1 MTRAT
6 AAADANTNIVT
17 ANKMHETFNGERIHA
32 LYHLT
37 GREAGARA
45 KAQDLCLEQ
54 TVELPDALV
63 QDEKIRAHVFG
74 RIESLDPIAKDLYQA
89 RISFATEII
98 GHELTQLLN
107 VLFGNISIKPGIRLE
122 RVELPASFSQKFRG
136 PRFGRAGL
144 REFLKVEKRPLL
156 CTALKPMGMSV
167 VQLAALAYDLARGGI
182 DIIKDDHGLA
192 DQTFSPFHERVMACA
207 DAVARAN
214 VETGGASVYAP
225 NVTAPAPLIAE
236 RALFAKANGA
246 GALLICPGITGLDA
260 MRALADDDRIALP
273 LLSHPALQGS
283 FIADRTSGISHFCL
297 FGQLNRLAGADTAIF
312 PNAGGR
318 FMFTDD
324 DCRALSDGC
333 QVDMQNIAPIFPA
346 PAGGMSLERVTE
358 MRAMYGRD
366 AMFLIGGGL
375 RSHSTDL
382 VANCNFFRQLAEK
395 V

>member
-1 MTRAT
+1 MQ
-6 AAADANTNIVT
+6 
-17 ANKMHETFNGERIHA
+17 TFFSGERISA
-32 LYHLT
+32 IYQLT

-63 QDEKIRAHVFG
+63 QDETIRANVIG
-74 RIESLDPIAKDLYQA
+74 KIESLTPTGDDLFEA
-89 RISFATEII
+89 RISFAVEII
-98 GHELTQLLN
+98 GGELTQLVN

-122 RVELPASFSQKFRG
+122 RVELPRAFLENFRG

-144 REFLKVEKRPLL
+144 REFLEVPSRPLL

-167 VQLAALAYDLARGGI
+167 AQLADLAYQLALGGI

-192 DQTFSPFHERVMACA
+192 NQTFAPYAERVVACA
-207 DAVARAN
+207 QAVARAN
-214 VETGGASVYAP
+214 AETGGTSVYAP
-225 NVTAPAPLIAE
+225 NVTAPAPRVTE
-236 RALFAKANGA
+236 RALFAKQNGA

-260 MRALADDDRIALP
+260 MRAVADDDRIALP

-283 FIADRTSGISHFCL
+283 YIADRTSGISHFCL
-297 FGQLNRLAGADTAIF
+297 FGQLNRLAGADAAIF

-318 FMFTDD
+318 FFFTDD
-324 DCRALSDGC
+324 DCRALSAGC
-333 QVDMQNIAPIFPA
+333 EIEMEKLAPIFPT
-346 PAGGMSLERVTE
+346 PAGGMSLERVPD

-366 AMFLIGGGL
+366 VMFLIGGGL
-375 RSHSTDL
+375 RSHSPDL
-382 VANCNFFRQLAEK
+382 VANCRHFRALAEQ

>member
-1 MTRAT
+1 MQT
-6 AAADANTNIVT
+6 
-17 ANKMHETFNGERIHA
+17 TFSGERFIA
-32 LYHLT
+32 IYHLT

-54 TVELPDALV
+54 TVELPDVLV
-63 QDEKIRAHVFG
+63 QDETIRANVFG
-74 RIESLDPIAKDLYQA
+74 KIEALTPIDDDLYEA
-89 RISFATEII
+89 RISFATEIT
-98 GHELTQLLN
+98 GDELTQLVN

-122 RVELPASFSQKFRG
+122 RIELPDAFAKNFRG

-144 REFLKVEKRPLL
+144 REFLKVPSRPLL
-156 CTALKPMGMSV
+156 CTALKPMGMSAA
-167 VQLAALAYDLARGGI
+167 QLAELAYQLALGGI

-192 DQTFSPFHERVMACA
+192 NQSFAPYAERVAACA
-207 DAVARAN
+207 QAVARAN
-214 VETGGASVYAP
+214 AETGGTSVYAP
-225 NVTAPAPLIAE
+225 NITAPAPLVIE
-236 RALFAKANGA
+236 RALFAKQNGA

-260 MRALADDDRIALP
+260 MRAVADDDRIALP

-297 FGQLNRLAGADTAIF
+297 FGQINRLAGADAAIF

-324 DCRALSDGC
+324 DCRALSAGC
-333 QVDMQNIAPIFPA
+333 ESDMQHIAPIFPS
-346 PAGGMSLERVTE
+346 PAGGMSLERVPD

-366 AMFLIGGGL
+366 VMFLIGGGL
-375 RSHSTDL
+375 RSHSPDL
-382 VANCNFFRQLAEK
+382 VANCRYFRQLAEQ

>member
-1 MTRAT
+1 MT
-6 AAADANTNIVT
+6 
-17 ANKMHETFNGERIHA
+17 FSFSGERFSAI
-32 LYHLT
+32 YHLT

-63 QDEKIRAHVFG
+63 QDEIIRANVFG
-74 RIESLDPIAKDLYQA
+74 RIESLDPLGDDLYA
-89 RISFATEII
+89 ATISFAVEII
-98 GHELTQLLN
+98 GGELTQLIN

-122 RVELPASFSQKFRG
+122 RLELPISFLQNLRG

-144 REFLKVEKRPLL
+144 REYLKVPVRPLL

-167 VQLAALAYDLARGGI
+167 GQLADLAYQLALGGI

-192 DQTFSPFHERVMACA
+192 DQAFSPYAERVVACA
-207 DAVARAN
+207 QAVARAN
-214 VETGGASVYAP
+214 AETGGHCVYAP
-225 NVTAPAPLIAE
+225 NITAPAPLVNE
-236 RALFAKANGA
+236 RALFAKQNGA

-260 MRALADDDRIALP
+260 MRTVADDDRVALP

-283 FIADRTSGISHFCL
+283 YIADRTSGISHFCL
-297 FGQLNRLAGADTAIF
+297 FGQLNRLAGADSAIF

-318 FMFTDD
+318 FFFSDD
-324 DCRALSDGC
+324 DCRELSAGC
-333 QVDMQNIAPIFPA
+333 ETAMANIAPIFPA
-346 PAGGMSLERVTE
+346 PAGGMSLERVPE

-366 AMFLIGGGL
+366 VMFLIGGGL
-375 RSHSTDL
+375 RSHSSDL
-382 VANCNFFRQLAEK
+382 VANCFYFRRMAQQ